1 MENYKL
7 FMTLIAWADACG
19 RIFEA
24 HDYGDYMT
32 VKTQT
37 KDGKTIAFTIDI
49 KEVEKDD

>member
-1 MENYKL
+1 MENCKL

-19 RIFEA
+19 RIYEA

-32 VKTQT
+32 VTTQT

-49 KEVEKDD
+49 KEAEQ